1 MRAFRVIRP
10 LKLVSGIPSLQ
21 VVLKSIMKV
30 GNLSDNIINIKKY
43 EQALILIQAMVPL
56 LHIAV
61 LLLFF
66 IVVCSII
73 GLELYIG
80 MIKIYLQYLKEM
92 F

>member
-80 MIKIYLQYLKEM
+80 MIKIYLQYLKKM

>member
-1 MRAFRVIRP
+1 
-10 LKLVSGIPSLQ
+10 
-21 VVLKSIMKV
+21 MKV
-30 GNLSDNIINIKKY
+30 TNLSYNIIKIKKY
-43 EQALILIQAMVPL
+43 EPALILIQAMVPL

-80 MIKIYLQYLKEM
+80 MIKKNLQYLQKNDLNN
-92 F
+92 FFLFLTRNFSQNLRLRADK